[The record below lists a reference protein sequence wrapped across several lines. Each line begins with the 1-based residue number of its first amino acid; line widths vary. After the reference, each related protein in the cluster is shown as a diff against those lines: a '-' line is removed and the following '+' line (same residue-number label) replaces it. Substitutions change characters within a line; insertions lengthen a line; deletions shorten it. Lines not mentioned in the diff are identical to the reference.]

1 MGLRQ
6 SFGLKRIGALR
17 PSGMAGGLGLAA
29 LLLAGLIS
37 FGFGTRLHAA
47 PLPVQPG
54 TDAIFPEEAP
64 AEEAP
69 ADETGPD
76 SANPNTGF
84 DDAAPGGGI
93 EDVPLG
99 QTGEDPSTNEELDD
113 NQPPLKPD
121 VKQGGAPADNPQS
134 TEENKQDR
142 LGPRRR
148 PDGSDATAG
157 APLLTP
163 LDRDKMLGQLY
174 DQLESAKDLAV
185 ARPITE
191 SIEEL
196 WRTSGSDTVDL
207 LLSRADR
214 FTRDSEFD
222 LATQV
227 LDAAA
232 DLAPENA
239 EVWHKRAKV
248 EMLRND
254 YTAALADL
262 RRSLEFDPRNYSTLS
277 DLGTALEQTG
287 AKKEALEAYRKA
299 LKVNPFLDQARDAVK
314 QLTHEV
320 EGQDI

>member
-1 MGLRQ
+1 MNSRQ
-6 SFGLKRIGALR
+6 SFGLKRIGAVR
-17 PSGMAGGLGLAA
+17 SIGVAGGAGLGVLLLAA
-29 LLLAGLIS
+29 LILFAPGA
-37 FGFGTRLHAA
+37 RLHAA

-54 TDAIFPEEAP
+54 ADAVFPEEAP

-69 ADETGPD
+69 AGETGPD
-76 SANPNTGF
+76 NASPDNGF
-84 DDAAPGGGI
+84 DDAGPQGGI

-99 QTGEDPSTNEELDD
+99 QTGEDPSAPDELDD

-121 VKQGGAPADNPQS
+121 VKQGGTPAENPQS
-134 TEENKQDR
+134 TEENKQDK
-142 LGPRRR
+142 LGPGIR
-148 PDGSDATAG
+148 PRSDGGTAG

-174 DQLESAKDLAV
+174 DELASAKDLAA

-214 FTRDSEFD
+214 FMTDSEFD
-222 LATQV
+222 LAMQV

-262 RRSLEFDPRNYSTLS
+262 RRSLEFDPRNYSALS
-277 DLGTALEQTG
+277 DLGAALEQVG
-287 AKKEALEAYRKA
+287 AKKEALDAYRKA
-299 LKVNPFLDQARDAVK
+299 LKANPFLDEARDAVK